1 MVGGIM
7 AMVLIVGLVMLEQV
21 HLPRENQTIAAVVS
35 TLVIT
40 SYAFSSIVLV
50 ITEVFLIMLGTI
62 HFTSMYGI
70 RWARFHWLFACWIAV
85 LLHASFRNG
94 EMGSEAGHADGKT
107 TVSPRNW
114 YWEVL
119 IELQLLKIMKLFWL
133 VGQLKICGRT
143 ALSLLFFSRICLR
156 FPRSL
161 WAFKNEAKNSRRM
174 S

>member
-1 MVGGIM
+1 MYTSAVCQRHLALNQLTNETTIRFIHPVKMVGGIM

-70 RWARFHWLFACWIAV
+70 RWVRFH
-85 LLHASFRNG
+85 
-94 EMGSEAGHADGKT
+94 
-107 TVSPRNW
+107 
-114 YWEVL
+114 
-119 IELQLLKIMKLFWL
+119 
-133 VGQLKICGRT
+133 
-143 ALSLLFFSRICLR
+143 
-156 FPRSL
+156 
-161 WAFKNEAKNSRRM
+161 
-174 S
+174 